1 VWLSLWMV
9 EVTAAMMCVTVGRE
23 MCFVDVTSD

>member
-1 VWLSLWMV
+1 MV